1 MSETKEMLLK
11 SCKMISD
18 ELGRRKDDMF
28 FYSEEEHEDLGD
40 ENYFDDILD
49 IKYILDSDRCL
60 MGVRICV
67 AWGGPNIYIDTLHN
81 SIEGYWGRDNV
92 SIPLEY
98 GVAEAI
104 DSYFEEYL

>member
-1 MSETKEMLLK
+1 MSETKEILLK
-11 SCKMISD
+11 SCERIAD
-18 ELGRRKDDMF
+18 ELGRSKDDMF
-28 FYSEEEHEDLGD
+28 FYSYEEQ
-40 ENYFDDILD
+40 ENLRKENCFDDILD

-81 SIEGYWGRDNV
+81 CVEGYWGRDNASV
-92 SIPLEY
+92 PLEY

-104 DSYFEEYL
+104 DSYFEDYL